1 MKFKKTNKTAMPVI
15 MTVTGDR
22 ALQSTGSLVDT
33 GSALNIADGNIG
45 LISWDYAGSEPLG
58 DFMQAGDCTV
68 ANVKAIKVVRGTPA
82 SANTT
87 QADIWEVGDKGY
99 LESGII
105 RAENI
110 RSVSVK
116 TGRFAQWGA
125 STVTGFSTPQDNT
138 EYKVYARLLSVRND
152 RTYGDND
159 NVLHASVPATDFTA
173 LGTTDA
179 LDYVLQHLGDQLNRY
194 SKYTGLNSQYRK
206 GNQNILVIGVNSAGG
221 DGTVISTIT
230 EGDVVT
236 YITINGVDSEF
247 VADKAFIQALAQ
259 AAFDAD
265 LNPAVATLQAI
276 DVSNAGEAANI
287 DTLIA
292 FGLPHKTA
300 AYFDNIEQ
308 VQTRIELNLGSGF
321 QSDTTVVTPFHS
333 APNEG
338 TGQGSKWAIAS
349 ADRYLTTVHTK
360 QVKPFGEFFA
370 TGKDYVDANKLYTS
384 VIVDYYDTEET
395 LSTTVKSP
403 KQLIILFTCEVD
415 GGFTVDVDSCYANID
430 NGNPP
435 IDVVSVSDDT
445 GVGNASVNSAASFE
459 SLFTAWF
466 ESARSTYGFDLHGDA
481 VAGNYLP

>member
-22 ALQSTGSLVDT
+22 ALQSTGSLVGT
-33 GSALNIADGNIG
+33 STALNIADGNIG
-45 LISWDYAGSEPLG
+45 LISWDYSGSEPLG
-58 DFMQAGDCTV
+58 DFMQAADCDATEV
-68 ANVKAIKVVRGTPA
+68 RAIKIVRGTPA

-110 RSVSVK
+110 RSVSTKV
-116 TGRFAQWGA
+116 GRLPQWGA
-125 STVTGFSTPQDNT
+125 STVTGFSTPQDGV
-138 EYKVYARLLSVRND
+138 EYKIYARLLSVRND

-173 LGTTDA
+173 LGTTDP
-179 LDYVLQHLGDQLNRY
+179 LDYVLQNLGDQLNRY
-194 SKYTGLNSQYRK
+194 SKYTALNTLHRK
-206 GNQNILVIGVNSAGG
+206 GNQNILVLGINAAGG
-221 DGTVISTIT
+221 DGTVLNAIAVGDTI
-230 EGDVVT
+230 EYIEVDGVT
-236 YITINGVDSEF
+236 SSFT
-247 VADKAFIQALAQ
+247 ADAAFIQALAQ
-259 AAFDAD
+259 ACAD
-265 LNPAVATLQAI
+265 TNISWDLATLELI
-276 DVSNAGEAANI
+276 DVTSAGSAATI

-308 VQTRIELNLGSGF
+308 VQTRVELNLGSGF
-321 QSDTTVVTPFHS
+321 QTDTTVVSPVNS

-338 TGQGSKWAIAS
+338 TGQGSKWAIVS

-370 TGKDYVDANKLYTS
+370 TGKDYVNAAKLYTS

-403 KQLIILFTCEVD
+403 KQLIILFPCEVD
-415 GGFTVDVDSCYANID
+415 SDFTIDVQSCGDNIVA
-430 NGNPP
+430 GNPP
-435 IDVVSVSDDT
+435 IDMLSVSDDSGT
-445 GVGNASVNSAASFE
+445 GTVSANSATSFE

>member
-22 ALQSTGSLVDT
+22 ALQSTGSLV
-33 GSALNIADGNIG
+33 GSGSTLNIADGNIG

-159 NVLHASVPATDFTA
+159 NVLHASVPATDFTT

-206 GNQNILVIGVNSAGG
+206 GNQNILVLGVNSAGAG
-221 DGTVISTIT
+221 GTVLNAIA
-230 EGDVVT
+230 EGDVIT
-236 YITINGVDSEF
+236 YVTINGVNSTF

-259 AAFDAD
+259 ACVDASINWD
-265 LNPAVATLQAI
+265 VATLETI
-276 DVSNAGEAANI
+276 NVSTAGTAATI
-287 DTLIA
+287 DTLVA

-321 QSDTTVVTPFHS
+321 QSDTTVVTPVHS

-403 KQLIILFTCEVD
+403 KQLIILFTCEASSA
-415 GGFTVDVDSCYANID
+415 FTVDVQSCGNNIVA
-430 NGNPP
+430 GNDP
-435 IDVVSVSDDT
+435 ITVHTVSTDAGTGTVS
-445 GVGNASVNSAASFE
+445 ANSAASFE

>member
-1 MKFKKTNKTAMPVI
+1 MAFKKTNKTSLPVI

-22 ALQSTGSLVDT
+22 VLQSTGSLVGAST
-33 GSALNIADGNIG
+33 ALGIADGNIG
-45 LISWDYAGSEPLG
+45 LISWDYTGSEPLG

-68 ANVKAIKVVRGTPA
+68 ANVSAIKVVRGTPA

-105 RAENI
+105 RPEYV
-110 RSVSVK
+110 RSVTTKV
-116 TGRFAQWGA
+116 GRFAQWGA
-125 STVTGFSTPQDNT
+125 STVTGFSAPQDNT

-159 NVLHASVPATDFTA
+159 NVLHASVPPTDFTT

-179 LDYVLQHLGDQLNRY
+179 LDYVLQNLGDQLNRY
-194 SKYTGLNSQYRK
+194 GKYTALNSTHRK
-206 GNQNILVIGVNSAGG
+206 GNQNILVLGINSAGG
-221 DGTVISTIT
+221 SGDVLNAIAEGDTIT
-230 EGDVVT
+230 F
-236 YITINGVDSEF
+236 ITIDGVNSTF
-247 VADKAFIQALAQ
+247 TADKAFIQALAQ
-259 AAFDAD
+259 ACVDASLD
-265 LNPAVATLQAI
+265 WDTATLETI
-276 DVSNAGEAANI
+276 DVTTAGTAATI
-287 DTLIA
+287 DTLVA

-308 VQTRIELNLGSGF
+308 TQTRIELNLGSGF
-321 QSDTTVVTPFHS
+321 QTDTTVVTPVNS

-338 TGQGSKWAIAS
+338 TGQGSKWIIAS

-370 TGKDYVDANKLYTS
+370 TGKDYINADKLYTS

-403 KQLIILFTCEVD
+403 KQLVILFTCEAD
-415 GGFTVDVDSCYANID
+415 SAFTVDVQSVGDNIVAGD
-430 NGNPP
+430 RP
-435 IDVVSVSDDT
+435 IDVHTVSSDAGT
-445 GVGNASVNSAASFE
+445 GTVATNVATSFE

-466 ESARSTYGFDLHGDA
+466 ENARSLYNFDLFGDA
-481 VAGNYLP
+481 VASNYLP